1 MGTAPIN
8 PNNLTT
14 PVPARR
20 NDPPVNPEHAPAAT
34 QHAPTPAAAR
44 DTSKTGPLDPTLL
57 PPAVNLDQIHVPPP
71 PPAPKKEEPG
81 FFGGLWDGAKSVA
94 HSVEHKAEAAVHGV
108 EHAAEVVVNAAEHG
122 AVAVVH
128 GVEHAAS
135 VVEHDVVA
143 AVKVAGHVVDA
154 GVTGVKEGYKHGDGV
169 IGALGDGA
177 HAAGQTAFK
186 EAIDPLMTHAIGAA
200 DKANDKAAGD
210 FGPLLT
216 NRLAVGDSVD
226 IKIEAG
232 TTLPTELVGAP
243 NIKLDGGGKLKIKRV
258 AAEDA
263 DGKPIMGPDGKQET
277 RLEVELQAN
286 GRAGGE
292 YSTKVGMGAK
302 VDMAGHAVGFDA
314 SAKASAEAGLNGTL
328 TMKLRFNPDNAKDM
342 GDLLAMTKATAA
354 TGAVAAL
361 PGVGACLAAL
371 SASDY
376 KRSFDTLGTHLE
388 EVGGEGGLYAQ
399 ASASAK
405 LNLGVFKSKPAD
417 PADKGDAPPAKTG
430 PDLLGAAADQ
440 AHGAVLEKLNLNIA
454 NIGASLGGQGNVGAK
469 HNYRTGETTY
479 SMAVSGTATAGGAV
493 LGTGERGTMQG
504 DRKINLI
511 VGADGKIKDIMV
523 VQTMTKSQF
532 TGALTT
538 VQDAFGRP
546 LDRGVIAG
554 IGHSD
559 SVTVN
564 FRLKPEIVQRVRDAH
579 DMGAMAQAAMAVGG
593 AAITPDKFHVDLGD
607 IKTDHR
613 DELAFKF
620 DVGAALGAELDV
632 RAGVTLGHDKERI
645 VG

>member
-8 PNNLTT
+8 NPNNISG
-14 PVPARR
+14 PAPARR
-20 NDPPVNPEHAPAAT
+20 AEPPAT
-34 QHAPTPAAAR
+34 VEAPTQAQNAAPAAAR
-44 DTSKTGPLDPTLL
+44 DTAKTGPLDPTQL
-57 PPAVNLDQIHVPPP
+57 PQSVDLDHIQVPP
-71 PPAPKKEEPG
+71 PPAPPKKEDHG
-81 FFGGLWDGAKSVA
+81 FFGGLWDSAKSAA
-94 HSVEHKAEAAVHGV
+94 HSVEHAAEAVVHSV
-108 EHAAEVVVNAAEHG
+108 EHGAEVVVHG
-122 AVAVVH
+122 AVA
-128 GVEHAAS
+128 AA
-135 VVEHDVVA
+135 H
-143 AVKVAGHVVDA
+143 VAGHVVDA
-154 GVTGVKEGYKHGDGV
+154 GIKGVEDGYKHGDG
-169 IGALGDGA
+169 ILGSLGDGA

-186 EAIDPLMTHAIGAA
+186 EAVDPLLTHAIGAA
-200 DKANDKAAGD
+200 DKANDKAAGA
-210 FGPLLT
+210 FGPLLS

-292 YSTKVGMGAK
+292 YSAKVGMGAK
-302 VDMAGHAVGFDA
+302 VDVAGHAVGFDA
-314 SAKASAEAGLNGTL
+314 SAKASAEAGLNGSL

-361 PGVGACLAAL
+361 PGVGACFAAL
-371 SASDY
+371 SADDY
-376 KRSFDTLGTHLE
+376 KRSFDTLGSHLE

-405 LNLGVFKSKPAD
+405 LNLGVFKSAPGA
-417 PADKGDAPPAKTG
+417 PGADAPAAKGG
-430 PDLLGAAADQ
+430 PDLLGAAEDQ
-440 AHGAVLEKLNLNIA
+440 AHGAVLDKLNMNIA

-479 SMAVSGTATAGGAV
+479 SMSVSGTATAGAAVMGA
-493 LGTGERGTMQG
+493 GERGTIQG
-504 DRKINLI
+504 DRKINLV
-511 VGADGKIKDIMV
+511 VGPDGKLKDIMV

-564 FRLKPEIVQRVRDAH
+564 FRLKPEIVQKVRDAH
-579 DMGAMAQAAMAVGG
+579 DLGAMAQAAMAVGG
-593 AAITPDKFHVDLGD
+593 AAMTPDKFHVDLGD

-620 DVGAALGAELDV
+620 DIGAALGAEVDV